1 MSRYRKYRP
10 IQIAV
15 LLHVALLG
23 SAAYAQPFRSDPEPA
38 TAESVKDQVRA
49 ESFMVTAANP
59 LAVQAGYD
67 VLKEGGSAVD
77 AAIAVQMVLNL
88 VEPQSS
94 GIGGGAFILHYDA
107 GSGELTSYDGR
118 DTAPAAATPE
128 LFLDGEGNFIG
139 MRNVFSGGRSTG
151 VPGVVRLAE
160 RVHQEH
166 GKLDWARLFAP
177 AIELSRE
184 GFAVSPRLASMLK
197 GMGRSL
203 VRYEDTN
210 AYFFGGGESP
220 IAEGE
225 TLKNPAFADALST
238 IAEQGADAFY
248 QGEIAAS
255 IVERV
260 SRAVAESPFPG
271 YEALTLEDFA
281 RYEVFER
288 DPVCG
293 TYRGYKVCGMGPPS
307 SGGITLLQI
316 LGMLDSF
323 ELASD
328 PDARSVHLVAE
339 AQRRAYA
346 DRALYLADPDQVKV
360 PVESLIDP
368 VYIAARASTIDP
380 TLVAAPVVD
389 AGVPD
394 GMDLFPYVPAPRG
407 RRGRSTSH
415 LSVIDGEGNAVSM
428 TTSIETAFGSR
439 LMAHG
444 FILNNQLTDFSYYP
458 TNNGK
463 PVANAPGPGKRPLS
477 SMSPTII
484 FKPDGSLY
492 MLIGSPGGTR
502 IIAYVAKTIVAHI
515 DWHLNVQDA
524 IAFPHIINENGITAL
539 EQKQPVVGF
548 VESLEAMGH
557 EVRLQ
562 NMSSGLHGIVVNG
575 KRLLGGAD
583 PRREGVAMGD

>member
-1 MSRYRKYRP
+1 MKHCFQMAWLAS
-10 IQIAV
+10 
-15 LLHVALLG
+15 ALLL
-23 SAAYAQPFRSDPEPA
+23 AVTTIVHAQPSRSDPEPA
-38 TAESVKDQVRA
+38 TAEAVKKQVRA
-49 ESFMVTAANP
+49 KEFMVTAANP

-77 AAIAVQMVLNL
+77 AVIAVQMVLNL

-94 GIGGGAFILHYDA
+94 GIGGGAFILHFDA
-107 GSGELTSYDGR
+107 NSGELTSYDGR
-118 DTAPAAATPE
+118 DTAPAAATPD
-128 LFLDGEGNFIG
+128 LFLDGEGNFVG

-151 VPGVVRLAE
+151 VPGLVRLAE
-160 RVHQEH
+160 RVHEDH

-177 AIELSRE
+177 AIELSRQ

-203 VRYEDTN
+203 ARNADTS
-210 AYFFGGGESP
+210 AYFFAGGDIPVG
-220 IAEGE
+220 EGE
-225 TLKNPAFADALST
+225 ILKNAALADAFAV

-248 QGEIAAS
+248 QGDIATS

-260 SRAVAESPFPG
+260 SRAVAESPYPD

-281 RYEVFER
+281 RYEVIER
-288 DPVCG
+288 DPICG
-293 TYRGYKVCGMGPPS
+293 TYRDYKVCGMGPPS
-307 SGGITLLQI
+307 SGGVAVLQI

-346 DRALYLADPDQVKV
+346 DRALYLADPAQVKV
-360 PVESLIDP
+360 PVQALIDP
-368 VYIAARASTIDP
+368 AYLAARASTIDP

-389 AGVPD
+389 AGVPN
-394 GMDLFPYVPAPRG
+394 GMDLFPYAPAPRG

-415 LSVIDGEGNAVSM
+415 LSVIDADGNAVTM

-484 FKPDGSLY
+484 FEPDGSLY

-515 DWHLNVQDA
+515 DWQLNVQDA
-524 IAFPHIINENGITAL
+524 IAFPHIINQNGITAL
-539 EQKQPVVGF
+539 EEKQPVLGF

-562 NMSSGLHGIVVNG
+562 NMSSGLHGIVVSG

-583 PRREGVAMGD
+583 PRREGIAMGD